1 MQTNPLT
8 YHGKYILN
16 WLIEVQIL
24 QKTGALFP
32 YNLKRW
38 SERIKSQIYKD
49 INIFLKKKKYY
60 LQIILLNCSK
70 INSSYA
76 FTLSFSFPQPRF
88 FFPNLLTKFHDKFSS
103 I

>member
-49 INIFLKKKKYY
+49 INILKKKK
-60 LQIILLNCSK
+60 IL
-70 INSSYA
+70 
-76 FTLSFSFPQPRF
+76 FTDYTTKLFKNQFVLCIYVVF
-88 FFPNLLTKFHDKFSS
+88 FFPPTSFFLP
-103 I
+103 

>member
-49 INIFLKKKKYY
+49 INILKKKKK
-60 LQIILLNCSK
+60 IL
-70 INSSYA
+70 
-76 FTLSFSFPQPRF
+76 FTDYTTKLFKNQFVLCIYVVF
-88 FFPNLLTKFHDKFSS
+88 FFPPTSFFLP
-103 I
+103 

>member
-49 INIFLKKKKYY
+49 INIFLKKKKNTIYRLYY
-60 LQIILLNCSK
+60 
-70 INSSYA
+70 
-76 FTLSFSFPQPRF
+76 
-88 FFPNLLTKFHDKFSS
+88 
-103 I
+103 